1 MSESKPEPQANW
13 PERDSVVCYVALG
26 ANLGQPEEA
35 FTTALLGLDQT
46 RGVQVLSCSALY
58 CSEPLEASGP
68 PYFNAVCSITTSLCA
83 PALLDVLQH
92 LEAQA
97 GRVREYHHQPRTL
110 DLDLLFFGQAQVQS
124 PRLVVP
130 HPRWFERAFV
140 LKPLMELVPSW
151 VTPAMLQRVEDQV
164 IERAD
169 PAVQLWSPRFQK
181 A

>member
-1 MSESKPEPQANW
+1 MTQPEPQADGVA
-13 PERDSVVCYVALG
+13 RDSVLCFVALG
-26 ANLGQPEEA
+26 ANLGQPQEA
-35 FTTALLGLDQT
+35 FTKALWGLDQT
-46 RGVQVLSCSALY
+46 RGVQVLSCSGLY
-58 CSEPLEASGP
+58 CSEPFEASGP
-68 PYFNAVCSITTSLCA
+68 PYFNAVCTITTRLCA
-83 PALLDVLQH
+83 PDLLDVLQH
-92 LEAQA
+92 LEAEA

-140 LKPLMELVPSW
+140 LKPLMELAPSW

-164 IERAD
+164 IERVN
-169 PAVQLWSPRFQK
+169 PGVQLWSPRLHG